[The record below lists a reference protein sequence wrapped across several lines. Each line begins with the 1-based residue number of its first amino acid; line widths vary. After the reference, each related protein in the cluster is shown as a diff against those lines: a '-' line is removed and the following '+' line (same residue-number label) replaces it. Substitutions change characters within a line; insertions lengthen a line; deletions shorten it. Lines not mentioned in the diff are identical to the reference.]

1 MVGVREGIN
10 SDSFS
15 AEEKVKAVKNTDTT
29 NNPYLSHYVHGCRRF
44 RKFGDYWLSQFKVHP
59 SKEKMDMACEHYAK
73 RYPDA
78 IVKVF
83 KVRCH
88 GRSWV
93 YGVYWIH
100 PQQMKQQDKER
111 KDAETF
117 SSEEKVKAVKNGR
130 EYGDIGSYSYK
141 GNLGVLNWDVDREQ
155 KGLIKFK
162 NNFKDGHM
170 GDGDFLPHAN
180 KFQPYNLKR
189 SHAKNI
195 FRLILDRKC
204 QTCKEPIH
212 KKGCGSCAWC
222 EQNWE
227 TPKFDS
233 NGFYDDEWFKNLKVS
248 QQDEYIHDMATTNP
262 YCRDCLYWLSG
273 TSDKTYPTSFD
284 KESANYSLGN
294 SLCGEH
300 WEELVNV
307 GEIPKEAQ
315 RYSLYQIENT
325 NPYEIML
332 KRRLR
337 MEAEGSVA
345 ESFSASSSKP
355 KLSPKQYEYLNNI
368 KAYYSDGSGYAYV
381 EVSSHG
387 WKPYKPNII
396 RNLLEKEVIALIIA
410 GKGSVGEKIIT
421 GREAGWKIESEGAYL
436 IKPTAIA
443 AEYPFSKGDMTG
455 YAGHPIED
463 EWIKT
468 QKQKTPPIAKT
479 VSVSDTGYKIS
490 AREYFEKHNVDKNE
504 HKYYAFFTITTKGN
518 KSYWAFYGRLPGYER
533 GSSLAL
539 LEMEDWNRYEVG
551 IAKRY
556 KTYSYIGATI
566 PPELEV
572 NAIQKINEKYPS
584 MRIGMVAIDE
594 DEEEEMKDENAG
606 LNAYE
611 LMLKRRM
618 GMGAEGYTPT
628 NYKQKWIKYIEEP
641 FEINDYYYVPMK
653 YPLPNYPTDP
663 EEEIKRVLDETEN
676 DDGSVCAWVQ
686 IKEFTVVDDKVL
698 IVNFKYRFHKWNRD
712 KEQYDYYGNKESWGS
727 IFYSCNLP
735 YTIIQKN
742 WDDFRPKW
750 IEWFKKK
757 ELALQKGH
765 SVKIA
770 QLFANAEPKFNDY
783 FSRDNDESWRF
794 NKLLGDG
801 YGGGGLK
808 KKDLRIIAIDDAF
821 EFLEKMKFY
830 NNPYEK
836 IMKRR
841 MKREA
846 ESFNPKS
853 YLLYGGL
860 VALAG
865 LALFKRKR

>member
-345 ESFSASSSKP
+345 ESFSASS
-355 KLSPKQYEYLNNI
+355 
-368 KAYYSDGSGYAYV
+368 
-381 EVSSHG
+381 
-387 WKPYKPNII
+387 
-396 RNLLEKEVIALIIA
+396 
-410 GKGSVGEKIIT
+410 
-421 GREAGWKIESEGAYL
+421 
-436 IKPTAIA
+436 
-443 AEYPFSKGDMTG
+443 
-455 YAGHPIED
+455 
-463 EWIKT
+463 
-468 QKQKTPPIAKT
+468 
-479 VSVSDTGYKIS
+479 DTEYKIS

-539 LEMEDWNRYEVG
+539 LEIEDWNRYEVG

-556 KTYSYIGATI
+556 KTYSYIGVI

-698 IVNFKYRFHKWNRD
+698 IINFKYRFHKWNRD

-808 KKDLRIIAIDDAF
+808 KKDLRIMAIDDAF
-821 EFLEKMKFY
+821 EFVEKMKFY

-841 MKREA
+841 MKRGA